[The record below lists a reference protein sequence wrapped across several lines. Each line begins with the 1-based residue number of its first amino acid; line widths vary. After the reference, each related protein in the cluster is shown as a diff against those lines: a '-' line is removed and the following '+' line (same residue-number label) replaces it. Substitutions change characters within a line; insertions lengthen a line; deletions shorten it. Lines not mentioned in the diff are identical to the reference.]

1 MSRRG
6 DPAGLAARFE
16 LAAEVDRVVADVA
29 RLSQS
34 PRGRRHHPEAM
45 ARAEEFVSAQLS
57 LAGWKVRAAPFEQRW
72 VLGVSDAGGRPP
84 LWRRIRLFRRVQ
96 GVNLLAELPGGPPD
110 RCVLLVAHLDSVASS
125 PGADDNASGVAAL
138 LECARLLAGLP
149 EPPAVKLAVVDLE
162 ELGKLGSRALAEDA
176 EFLRTIDAVVCLESV
191 GVFSEEPDTQRLG
204 GLGLI
209 FRDLARQV
217 SANQHRGDFA
227 LVIHRRSSAAIAQAL
242 VAAGAA
248 LRVPLPVLLA
258 RDPRS
263 DGWRGRLATV
273 FVPLLANFD
282 RSDHAPFWNRG
293 IPAVMLTTTAPFRNR
308 HYHLAGDRP
317 EELDYPRLTAVA
329 ALVSA
334 AIVSAAAATMITP
347 AAPAA
352 DQ

>member
-1 MSRRG
+1 MPGQG
-6 DPAGLAARFE
+6 DPTELAARFE
-16 LAAEVDRVVADVA
+16 LAAEVDRVIADVA
-29 RLSQS
+29 WLSES
-34 PRGRRHHPEAM
+34 PRGRGHHPEAM
-45 ARAEEFVSAQLS
+45 ERAEKYVYARLS
-57 LAGWKVRAAPFEQRW
+57 EAGWNVRAAPFEQRW
-72 VLGVSDAGGRPP
+72 ALGVSDAGGRPP

-96 GVNLLAELPGGPPD
+96 GVNLLAELPGRAPD
-110 RCVLLVAHLDSVASS
+110 RCVLLVAHLDSVACS

-162 ELGKLGSRALAEDA
+162 ELGKLGSRALAKDA
-176 EFLRTIDAVVCLESV
+176 EFTGNVDAVICLESV
-191 GVFSEEPDTQRLG
+191 GIFSEEPHTQRLG

-209 FRDLARQV
+209 FRDLARRV

-227 LVIHRRSSAAIAQAL
+227 LVIHRRSSTAVAQAM

-263 DGWRGRLATV
+263 DGWRGLLATV

-308 HYHLAGDRP
+308 HYHLEGDRP
-317 EELDYPRLTAVA
+317 EELDYPRLTALA
-329 ALVSA
+329 AM
-334 AIVSAAAATMITP
+334 VSAAAATMITR
-347 AAPAA
+347 AVPAA